1 VLHPQ
6 TRQQMRGEGGR
17 GGRTCRVGSSQ
28 QRRGQEAGARKGRRS
43 GSCRAKE
50 AAQCLSAQPPEEPM
64 QGVRG
69 RETRRA
75 SERGNQR
82 EREDSYSIA
91 KHLVPSSHRA
101 SGKSIEQRNRSMFI
115 FSHPFLPR
123 SPLPLLPLVTSLPE
137 PGQVRKRFC
146 DYSDTEILSFWDLHL
161 QK

>member
-1 VLHPQ
+1 ML
-6 TRQQMRGEGGR
+6 GEGGR
-17 GGRTCRVGSSQ
+17 GGAPAESAAACSVSCSDRGW

-43 GSCRAKE
+43 GRCRAKE

-69 RETRRA
+69 RETRERE
-75 SERGNQR
+75 SEGTKERGS
-82 EREDSYSIA
+82 SYSIA
-91 KHLVPSSHRA
+91 KHRVPSSHRA

-123 SPLPLLPLVTSLPE
+123 SPLPLLSLVTSLPE

-146 DYSDTEILSFWDLHL
+146 DYSDTGD
-161 QK
+161 